1 VDHRTLVEEMARHRR
16 ALPENVVVFERVDS
30 TNLAARRIAEEYTR
44 DDATPPRALLV
55 ALAQEQ
61 GRGRHGR
68 IWKSPVGLGVYA
80 TLVLPRASG
89 EERVTLPLLVAAAL
103 CRALQGYLGGRCRL
117 KWPNDLVVDGAK
129 LGGILI
135 ESQVRGGE
143 DGPLIV
149 GFGVNHGHRPHELPP
164 GATSLRVEG
173 AALPPLGA
181 LAWELTAA
189 VLGELE
195 RAGDSAYAVA
205 QYAPLSAHRVGDRLR
220 CQMGGERLE
229 GVFAG
234 FDPRGFLRLRAQ
246 DGERLVSA
254 GEVIG

>member
-1 VDHRTLVEEMARHRR
+1 
-16 ALPENVVVFERVDS
+16 
-30 TNLAARRIAEEYTR
+30 
-44 DDATPPRALLV
+44 
-55 ALAQEQ
+55 
-61 GRGRHGR
+61 
-68 IWKSPVGLGVYA
+68 
-80 TLVLPRASG
+80 
-89 EERVTLPLLVAAAL
+89 
-103 CRALQGYLGGRCRL
+103 
-117 KWPNDLVVDGAK
+117 
-129 LGGILI
+129 
-135 ESQVRGGE
+135 VRGGE

-220 CQMGGERLE
+220 CQMYANAAATPIALALERTSNAARS
-229 GVFAG
+229 GCPVTSPQNGA
-234 FDPRGFLRLRAQ
+234 P
-246 DGERLVSA
+246 
-254 GEVIG
+254 